1 MFFGSFLLVEIGSKD
16 TRDRAPSAPTSA
28 LGSGA
33 TLAAWILLGL
43 VGLALAA
50 SFWVVVP
57 AGERG
62 VWLRFGQVQEQI
74 LDEGLHFVIP
84 LVDSVELLTTRVQ
97 KQEIA
102 TEAASKD
109 LQDVFSD
116 VALNWHILP
125 EKANAVFQQI
135 GDEEDIVLAIL
146 NPAIEEVIKAVI
158 AHYTAEEVITQRDQV
173 KAEVDAGLRSRLA
186 PYNLAIDD
194 VSLTTIHFS
203 KQFRDA
209 VEAKQIAVQEA
220 KQAEFVAKKALRQAE
235 IEINLARGTAEAHQI
250 LQETLTPSILKYEA
264 LQKWDGRLPLITG
277 EGTSTVIELEDLVP
291 DRE

>member
-1 MFFGSFLLVEIGSKD
+1 MVD
-16 TRDRAPSAPTSA
+16 TRSSDTHDRAPRAPLAAPRLS
-28 LGSGA
+28 GGA

-50 SFWVVVP
+50 SFWVVIPV
-57 AGERG
+57 GERG
-62 VWLRFGQVQEQI
+62 VWMRFGQVQEEI
-74 LDEGLHFVIP
+74 LTEGLHFVIP
-84 LVDSVELLTTRVQ
+84 LVDSVETLSTRVQ

-125 EKANAVFQQI
+125 ERANGVFRQI
-135 GDEEDIVLAIL
+135 GDEAAVVRSII
-146 NPAIEEVIKAVI
+146 NPAIEEVIKAVM

-186 PYNLAIDD
+186 AYNLAIDD

-203 KQFRDA
+203 QQFREA

-220 KQAEFVAKKALRQAE
+220 KQAEFVAQKALRQAE
-235 IEINLARGTAEAHQI
+235 IEINL
-250 LQETLTPSILKYEA
+250 
-264 LQKWDGRLPLITG
+264 
-277 EGTSTVIELEDLVP
+277 
-291 DRE
+291 

>member
-1 MFFGSFLLVEIGSKD
+1 MVD
-16 TRDRAPSAPTSA
+16 TRSSDTHDRAPRAPLASPTLS
-28 LGSGA
+28 GGA

-50 SFWVVVP
+50 SFWVVIPV
-57 AGERG
+57 GERG
-62 VWLRFGQVQEQI
+62 VWMRFGQVQEEI
-74 LDEGLHFVIP
+74 LAEGLHFVIP
-84 LVDSVELLTTRVQ
+84 LVDSVETLSTRVQ

-125 EKANAVFQQI
+125 ERANGVFRQI
-135 GDEEDIVLAIL
+135 GDEAAVVRSII
-146 NPAIEEVIKAVI
+146 NPAIEEVIKAVM

-203 KQFRDA
+203 QQFRDA

-220 KQAEFVAKKALRQAE
+220 KQAEFVAQKALRQAE

-264 LQKWDGRLPLITG
+264 LQKWDGRLPMITG
-277 EGTSTVIELEDLVP
+277 EGTSTVIELDDLVP
-291 DRE
+291 DKGS

>member
-1 MFFGSFLLVEIGSKD
+1 
-16 TRDRAPSAPTSA
+16 
-28 LGSGA
+28 
-33 TLAAWILLGL
+33 

-50 SFWVVVP
+50 SFWVVIPV
-57 AGERG
+57 GERG
-62 VWLRFGQVQEQI
+62 VWMRFGQVQEEI
-74 LDEGLHFVIP
+74 LAEGLHFVIP
-84 LVDSVELLTTRVQ
+84 LVDSVETLSTRVQ

-125 EKANAVFQQI
+125 ERANGVFRQI
-135 GDEEDIVLAIL
+135 GDEAAVVRSII
-146 NPAIEEVIKAVI
+146 NPAIEEVIKAVM

-186 PYNLAIDD
+186 AYNLAIDD

-203 KQFRDA
+203 QQFREA

-220 KQAEFVAKKALRQAE
+220 KQAEFVAQKALRQAE

-250 LQETLTPSILKYEA
+250 LQATLTPSILKYEA
-264 LQKWDGRLPLITG
+264 LQKWDGRLPMITG
-277 EGTSTVIELEDLVP
+277 EGTSTVIELDDLVP
-291 DRE
+291 DKGS